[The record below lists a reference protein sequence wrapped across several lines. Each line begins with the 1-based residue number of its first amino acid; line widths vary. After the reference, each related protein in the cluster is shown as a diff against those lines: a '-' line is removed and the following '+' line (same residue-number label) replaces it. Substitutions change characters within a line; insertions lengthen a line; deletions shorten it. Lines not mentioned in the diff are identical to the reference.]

1 VNPLAF
7 VGLHSSV
14 DARSHFPQQTWALA
28 LHRGTMKQALAAIA
42 RERYHNAAKSIIR
55 KYEKLNEKRHQPDLA
70 AHSRHDAQMI
80 QPFRLICFLSGSA
93 HSCPQFTVL
102 TRAPPPILQKVS
114 STRAESGPIIRS
126 SLNRLLRMCC
136 SLRSKRFSHIRRV
149 PSQGAGQIHR

>member
-1 VNPLAF
+1 MREKPPVLPL
-7 VGLHSSV
+7 SV
-14 DARSHFPQQTWALA
+14 
-28 LHRGTMKQALAAIA
+28 
-42 RERYHNAAKSIIR
+42 HNAAKSIIR
-55 KYEKLNEKRHQPDLA
+55 KYEKLHEKRHQPDLA

-149 PSQGAGQIHR
+149 PSQGPGQIHR